1 MAGNSAT
8 CTVNLVGDSV
18 PPTVSYSVAGGNY
31 NTNKTIRIT
40 PSDSGSGVAGY
51 NIHVYKDGSILNI
64 YNNLTAAYYDVTLSS
79 DGSYTVYTQVVD
91 KAGNK
96 IVQTPNNGSN
106 WYYQSYK
113 IDKTAPTCTTSKSG
127 SGSGG
132 VTISWSCSDTNG
144 VSSVT
149 YNGSGVGASGNYGSQ
164 KSSATIVAKDSFGN
178 SSTYT
183 VTVTKGQNCTTY
195 TEHWC
200 CVGGWCGWAD
210 KKKKEPYCCDSYRCP
225 LVERQNCTDNYY

>member
-1 MAGNSAT
+1 M
-8 CTVNLVGDSV
+8 
-18 PPTVSYSVAGGNY
+18 
-31 NTNKTIRIT
+31 
-40 PSDSGSGVAGY
+40 
-51 NIHVYKDGSILNI
+51 NI